1 MGAGLHELPLVFF
14 TVFAQAVVGAFIG
27 LTLVLATSQGKSA
40 ENRVHYAMT
49 ILWGLMALGFIA
61 STTHLGSPERAFNA
75 LNRVGASDLSNEIFT
90 GSTFFALGG
99 AYWALATAVFLQK
112 DNVKLPLV
120 SQLASFIAPISSKL
134 PKGWATLGRII
145 VAISGV
151 IFVAAMAKLYLI
163 PTVPTWNSVFTP
175 LSFGLTAL
183 LAGSALTVML
193 LQLAKVETGQALFA
207 KLAALFA
214 VIALVVTFFH
224 YQHLAQ
230 TKNAIFQALDLVSN
244 YLGYTILRFG
254 LIAVGLVALF
264 TSVKKQ
270 TLVLSIAGTVFI
282 IAGELIA
289 RTLFYGTHMT
299 VGLKALGG

>member
-27 LTLVLATSQGKSA
+27 LSVVLLTSQGKA
-40 ENRVHYAMT
+40 RADRLHYAMT
-49 ILWGLMALGFIA
+49 VLWVLMAFGFVA

-90 GSTFFALGG
+90 GSIFFALGS
-99 AYWALATAVFLQK
+99 AYWVLATSGFLQK
-112 DNVKLPLV
+112 NGKKLPLV
-120 SQLASFIAPISSKL
+120 SALAHFIVPIANKL
-134 PKGWATLGRII
+134 PQGWAGFGRVI
-145 VAISGV
+145 VALSGM
-151 IFVAAMAKLYLI
+151 IFIWAMARLYLI
-163 PTVPTWNSVFTP
+163 PTVPTWNTLFTP

-183 LAGSALTVML
+183 LAGSALTVTL
-193 LQLAKVETGQALFA
+193 LQLAKVEMGQKGFA
-207 KLAALFA
+207 ILATVFA
-214 VIALVVTFFH
+214 AVALVVSFFH

-230 TKNAIFQALDLVSN
+230 TKTAIFSALALVPS
-244 YLGYTILRFG
+244 YATYSVIRFIL
-254 LIAVGLVALF
+254 IVVGLGLLF
-264 TSVKKQ
+264 VSVKKQ
-270 TLVLSIAGTVFI
+270 LVAWSSLGFVLV

>member
-27 LTLVLATSQGKSA
+27 LTFILATSQGKQA
-40 ENRVHYAMT
+40 ENRLHYAMT

-112 DNVKLPLV
+112 DHVKLPLV
-120 SQLASFIAPISSKL
+120 DKLAGIIAPISHKL
-134 PKGWATLGRII
+134 PKGWAALGRII
-145 VAISGV
+145 VVISGV
-151 IFVAAMAKLYLI
+151 IFVGAMAKLYLI

-175 LSFGLTAL
+175 FSFGLTAL
-183 LAGSALTVML
+183 LAGSALTVVL
-193 LQLAKVETGQALFA
+193 LQLAKVETGQTLFA
-207 KLAALFA
+207 KLSALFA
-214 VIALVVTFFH
+214 FIAVVVAIFH

-230 TKNAIFQALDLVSN
+230 TKNAIFHALDLVPS
-244 YLGYTILRFG
+244 YAMYSVIRFIVIGCGIG
-254 LIAVGLVALF
+254 LIFVSL
-264 TSVKKQ
+264 KKQ
-270 TLVLSIAGTVFI
+270 AVVLSGLGCLLIV
-282 IAGELIA
+282 AGELIA

>member
-27 LTLVLATSQGKSA
+27 LTLVLTTSQGKQA
-40 ENRVHYAMT
+40 ENRLHYAMT

-112 DNVKLPLV
+112 DHVKLPLV
-120 SQLASFIAPISSKL
+120 DKLAGIIAPISHKL
-134 PKGWATLGRII
+134 PKGWTTLGRII

-151 IFVAAMAKLYLI
+151 IFVGAMAKLYLI
-163 PTVPTWNSVFTP
+163 PTVPTWNSIFTP

-183 LAGSALTVML
+183 LAGSALTVVL

-207 KLAALFA
+207 KLSVLFA
-214 VIALVVTFFH
+214 LIAVVVAIFH

-230 TKNAIFQALDLVSN
+230 TKNAIFHALDLVPN

-254 LIAVGLVALF
+254 FIAVGLAALF

-270 TLVLSIAGTVFI
+270 ALALSIAGTVFI
-282 IAGELIA
+282 IAGELVA

>member
-27 LTLVLATSQGKSA
+27 LSLILTSSQGKTA
-40 ENRVHYAMT
+40 ENRLHYVMV

-99 AYWALATAVFLQK
+99 AYWALATAAFLQK
-112 DNVKLPLV
+112 DGVKLPLV
-120 SQLASFIAPISSKL
+120 SPLASLIASITHKL

-145 VAISGV
+145 VAISGIV
-151 IFVAAMAKLYLI
+151 FVGAMAKLYLI
-163 PTVPTWNSVFTP
+163 PTVPTWNTIFTP
-175 LSFGLTAL
+175 LNFSLTAL
-183 LAGSALTVML
+183 LAGSALTVLL
-193 LQLAKVETGQALFA
+193 LQMAKVQTGKNLFT
-207 KLAALFA
+207 KLSGLFA
-214 VIALVVTFFH
+214 VVALIVAFFH
-224 YQHLAQ
+224 YQQLAQ
-230 TKNAIFQALDLVSN
+230 TKNAIFNALDLVPS
-244 YLGYTILRFG
+244 YAAYTVLRFG
-254 LIAVGLVALF
+254 LIAVGVIALF
-264 TSVKKQ
+264 ISLKKQ
-270 TLVLSIAGTVFI
+270 GVWLSGLGFVLI